1 MTTAQQI
8 DRLDRLIS
16 ELMLQDDR
24 IRRSALDIHH
34 AALARVNARIDDLLF
49 RRLSLETRRDS
60 GTYEL
65 LPEDAV

>member
-8 DRLDRLIS
+8 ARLDRMISKLI
-16 ELMLQDDR
+16 LQDES
-24 IRRSALDIHH
+24 IRRSAIDMHH
-34 AALARVNARIDDLLF
+34 AALSRVNARLDELLF